1 MEVLRSREEESFT
14 SATSSAQ
21 AKLLRQIEMLQTQHT
36 IASQNWQRIEG
47 SLQHRNESLEKEKN
61 ELTKKWEEERKRV
74 KNAVC
79 SLNVLTDDRWILSVE
94 CRVSLKISNERLN
107 SLRLRC

>member
-1 MEVLRSREEESFT
+1 MESKLEVLRSREEESST

-47 SLQHRNESLEKEKN
+47 SLQHRNEKLEKEKN
-61 ELTKKWEEERKRV
+61 DLTKKWEEEKKKV
-74 KNAVC
+74 KDAVFQM
-79 SLNVLTDDRWILSVE
+79 NITTNQIG
-94 CRVSLKISNERLN
+94 
-107 SLRLRC
+107 

>member
-1 MEVLRSREEESFT
+1 MESKLEVLRSREEESST

-47 SLQHRNESLEKEKN
+47 SLQHRNENLEKEN
-61 ELTKKWEEERKRV
+61 NDLTKKWEEEKKKV
-74 KNAVC
+74 KD
-79 SLNVLTDDRWILSVE
+79 T
-94 CRVSLKISNERLN
+94 VSLININ
-107 SLRLRC
+107 VDLRST